1 MEDIDDYLKEME
13 ENGGG
18 DGGRGNGGSR
28 RDVPMQES

>member
-1 MEDIDDYLKEME
+1 MEDIEEFLKEMG
-13 ENGGG
+13 ENGGC